1 MEKKKKRL
9 GKGLAALIYTDHD
22 DLDIKQES
30 KGNNLIPINEINLSK
45 FQTRKKFDEEK
56 LKELSKSIEKIGLI
70 QPIIVRKGKKKFEL
84 VAGERRLKA
93 CKLVGIDEIPAIVSD
108 FDDRKAF
115 ESGLIENLQREDLTS
130 IEEAEGYNRLMN
142 EFNYTQEELAT
153 IVSKSRS
160 HVANL
165 LRLISLPK
173 EVKKFILD
181 GKLSL
186 GHARCLVGYVGAV
199 NLAKR
204 IAKEDLSVRYVE
216 SLFHKEDLNKKIKS
230 LVSEKTIKE
239 KDADTIILEKEL
251 SLKLGVK
258 LTINDKNNKG
268 NIKIEY
274 RNVGQRENII
284 KKLTGNN

>member
-1 MEKKKKRL
+1 MVKKKRL
-9 GKGLAALIYTDHD
+9 GKGLSALLSEDVEN
-22 DLDIKQES
+22 LDIKQES
-30 KGNNLIPINEINLSK
+30 SGKNLISINEISLSK
-45 FQTRKKFDEEK
+45 FQARKKLDMDK
-56 LKELSKSIEKIGLI
+56 LKELSKSIEKNGLL
-70 QPIIVRKGKKKFEL
+70 QPIIIRKGKKNFEL

-93 CKLVGIDEIPAIVSD
+93 CKMIGLQEISAIISN

-115 ESGLIENLQREDLTS
+115 ESGLIENLQREDLTC

-142 EFNYTQEELAT
+142 EFNYTQEELAS

-173 EVKKFILD
+173 EVKKFMLD

-186 GHARCLVGYVGAV
+186 GHARCLVGYAGAAQ
-199 NLAKR
+199 LAKR
-204 IAKEDLSVRYVE
+204 IIKENLSVREVE
-216 SLFHKEDLNKKIKS
+216 NLFNKENLITRSKNIDNEKK
-230 LVSEKTIKE
+230 IKE
-239 KDADTIILEKEL
+239 KDADTVILEKEL

-258 LTINDKNNKG
+258 LTINDKDNKG

-274 RNVGQRENII
+274 RNVNQRENII
-284 KKLTGNN
+284 KKLTGE

>member
-1 MEKKKKRL
+1 MVKKKRL
-9 GKGLAALIYTDHD
+9 GKGLSALLSEDVEN
-22 DLDIKQES
+22 LDIKQES
-30 KGNNLIPINEINLSK
+30 SGKNLISINEISLSK
-45 FQTRKKFDEEK
+45 FQARKKLDMDK
-56 LKELSKSIEKIGLI
+56 LKELSKSIEKNGLL
-70 QPIIVRKGKKKFEL
+70 QPIIIRKGKKNFEL

-93 CKLVGIDEIPAIVSD
+93 CKMIGLQEISAIISN

-115 ESGLIENLQREDLTS
+115 ESGLIENLQREDLTC

-142 EFNYTQEELAT
+142 EFNYTQEELAS

-173 EVKKFILD
+173 EVKKFMLD

-186 GHARCLVGYVGAV
+186 GHARCLVGYAGAAQ
-199 NLAKR
+199 LAKR
-204 IAKEDLSVRYVE
+204 IIKENLSVREVE
-216 SLFHKEDLNKKIKS
+216 NLFNKENLITTSKNIDNEKK
-230 LVSEKTIKE
+230 IKE
-239 KDADTIILEKEL
+239 KDADTVILEKEL

-258 LTINDKNNKG
+258 LTINDKDNKG

-274 RNVGQRENII
+274 RNVDQRENII
-284 KKLTGNN
+284 KKLTGE

>member
-1 MEKKKKRL
+1 MVKKNRL
-9 GKGLAALIYTDHD
+9 GKGLSALLSSEID
-22 DLDIKQES
+22 DLDIKEES
-30 KGNNLIPINEINLSK
+30 SGKNLVSIKEISLSK
-45 FQTRKKFDEEK
+45 FQARKKFNQEK
-56 LKELSKSIEKIGLI
+56 LRELSESIEKNGLI
-70 QPIIVRKGKKKFEL
+70 QPIIIRKGKKNFEL

-93 CKLVGIDEIPAIVSD
+93 CKLIGLKEISAIISN

-115 ESGLIENLQREDLTS
+115 ESGLIENLQREDLTC
-130 IEEAEGYNRLMN
+130 IEEAEAYNRLMN
-142 EFNYTQEELAT
+142 EFNYTQEELAS

-165 LRLISLPK
+165 LRLVTLPK
-173 EVKKFILD
+173 EIKKFILD
-181 GKLSL
+181 EKISL

-199 NLAKR
+199 ELAKR
-204 IAKEDLSVRYVE
+204 IVKEGLSVRYVE
-216 SLFHKEDLNKKIKS
+216 NLFHKGDVDEKRKDLLNKK
-230 LVSEKTIKE
+230 EIKE
-239 KDADTIILEKEL
+239 KDADTVLLEKEL

-274 RNVGQRENII
+274 RNIDQRENII

>member
-1 MEKKKKRL
+1 MSWTEDKV
-9 GKGLAALIYTDHD
+9 
-22 DLDIKQES
+22 
-30 KGNNLIPINEINLSK
+30 
-45 FQTRKKFDEEK
+45 EK
-56 LKELSKSIEKIGLI
+56 LKELSESIAKNGLL
-70 QPIIVRKGKKKFEL
+70 QPIIVRKGKKNFEL

-93 CKLVGIDEIPAIVSD
+93 CKLVGIDEILAIVSD

-142 EFNYTQEELAT
+142 EFNYTQEELAS

-204 IAKEDLSVRYVE
+204 IVKEDLSVRYVE
-216 SLFHKEDLNKKIKS
+216 NLFHKGDLDEKRKDLINKK
-230 LVSEKTIKE
+230 EIKE
-239 KDADTIILEKEL
+239 KDADTVLLEKEL

-274 RNVGQRENII
+274 RNIPQRENII
-284 KKLTGNN
+284 KKLTGEN

>member
-1 MEKKKKRL
+1 MGKKKRL
-9 GKGLAALIYTDHD
+9 GKGLSALLSSEVE
-22 DLDIKQES
+22 DLDLKEES
-30 KGNNLIPINEINLSK
+30 SGKNLIPINEISLSR
-45 FQTRKKFDEEK
+45 FQARKKFDQEK
-56 LKELSKSIEKIGLI
+56 LRELAESIEKNGLI
-70 QPIIVRKGKKKFEL
+70 QPIIIRKGKKNFEL

-93 CKLVGIDEIPAIVSD
+93 CKLIGLKEISAIISN

-115 ESGLIENLQREDLTS
+115 ESGLIENLQREDLTC

-142 EFNYTQEELAT
+142 EFNYTQEELAS

-165 LRLISLPK
+165 LRLTSLSK
-173 EVKKFILD
+173 EVKNLILG

-186 GHARCLVGYVGAV
+186 GHARCLVGYGHAID
-199 NLAKR
+199 LAKR
-204 IAKEDLSVRYVE
+204 IVKEDLSVRYVE
-216 SLFHKEDLNKKIKS
+216 SLFHKKNLLKKTENLGK
-230 LVSEKTIKE
+230 EKTIKE
-239 KDADTIILEKEL
+239 KDADTAILEKEL

-274 RNVGQRENII
+274 RNIDQRENII

>member
-9 GKGLAALIYTDHD
+9 GKGLAALIHTDLD

-30 KGNNLIPINEINLSK
+30 NGKNLIPINEINLSK
-45 FQTRKKFDEEK
+45 FQTRKKFDEKK
-56 LKELSKSIEKIGLI
+56 LKELSKSIEKNGLI

-93 CKLVGIDEIPAIVSD
+93 CKLVGIDKIPAIVSD

-115 ESGLIENLQREDLTS
+115 ESGLIENLQREDLTF

-173 EVKKFILD
+173 ELKKFILD

-204 IAKEDLSVRYVE
+204 VVKEDLSVRYVE
-216 SLFHKEDLNKKIKS
+216 SLFHKEDLNKK
-230 LVSEKTIKE
+230 SEKQMVMLLHKMW
-239 KDADTIILEKEL
+239 KKFG
-251 SLKLGVK
+251 KNVK
-258 LTINDKNNKG
+258 F
-268 NIKIEY
+268 
-274 RNVGQRENII
+274 
-284 KKLTGNN
+284 

>member
-9 GKGLAALIYTDHD
+9 GKGLAALIHTDLD
-22 DLDIKQES
+22 DLDLKQES
-30 KGNNLIPINEINLSK
+30 SGKNLIPINEINLSK
-45 FQTRKKFDEEK
+45 FQTRKKIDEKK
-56 LKELSKSIEKIGLI
+56 LKELSESIEKNGLI

-93 CKLVGIDEIPAIVSD
+93 CKLVGIDKISAIVSD

-130 IEEAEGYNRLMN
+130 IEEGEGYNRLMN
-142 EFNYTQEELAT
+142 EFNYTQEELGI

-173 EVKKFILD
+173 EIKKFILD
-181 GKLSL
+181 SKLSL

-204 IAKEDLSVRYVE
+204 IVKEDLSVRYVE
-216 SLFHKEDLNKKIKS
+216 SLFYKKDLDKKTKN
-230 LVSEKTIKE
+230 LFSEKTIKE
-239 KDADTIILEKEL
+239 KDADTTILEKEL

-274 RNVGQRENII
+274 RNIDQRENII
-284 KKLTGNN
+284 KKLIGE

>member
-1 MEKKKKRL
+1 MIKKKNRL
-9 GKGLAALIYTDHD
+9 GRGLSALLEKDTTD
-22 DLDIKQES
+22 LEFKNEEIN
-30 KGNNLIPINEINLSK
+30 NNLIPIDKIILSK
-45 FQTRKKFDEEK
+45 FQARKKFDEEK
-56 LKELSKSIEKIGLI
+56 LNQLAESIKKNGLI
-70 QPIIVRKGKKKFEL
+70 QPIIVRKSKKDFEL

-93 CKLVGIDEIPAIVSD
+93 CKLVGINEISAIVSK
-108 FDDRKAF
+108 FDDREAF

-142 EFNYTQEELAT
+142 EFNYNQEQLALV
-153 IVSKSRS
+153 VSKSRS

-165 LRLISLPK
+165 LRIISLPK

-186 GHARCLVGYVGAV
+186 GHARCLVGYTGAV
-199 NLAKR
+199 ELAKR
-204 IAKEDLSVRYVE
+204 IVKEGLSVRYVE
-216 SLFHKEDLNKKIKS
+216 SLFDKETVEKETSSKVDKK
-230 LVSEKTIKE
+230 IKE
-239 KDADTIILEKEL
+239 KDADTAILEKEL

-274 RNVGQRENII
+274 RNVDQRENII
-284 KKLTGNN
+284 KKLTGE